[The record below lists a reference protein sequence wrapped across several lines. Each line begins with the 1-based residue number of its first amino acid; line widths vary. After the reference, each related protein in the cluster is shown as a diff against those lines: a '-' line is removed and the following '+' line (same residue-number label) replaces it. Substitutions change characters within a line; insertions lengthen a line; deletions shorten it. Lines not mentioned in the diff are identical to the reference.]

1 MRSVRNLKGM
11 EIPHRQARRAPRR
24 RRPMMVTD
32 AEAAQRTDE
41 LVELMPAEWRG
52 DSIKASDLGELR
64 RREDC
69 KKLLKEITRAVPLR
83 LLLDHGPRSLVA
95 SDKEQL
101 TAPYF
106 FLSTPVEKIGSF
118 VSHRWTANPKQTAL
132 ALMAHAKL
140 GFLLKVVVP
149 VVYGR
154 TFSSCLPSH
163 RS

>member
-1 MRSVRNLKGM
+1 MCTQARASARRAESQSNRDV
-11 EIPHRQARRAPRR
+11 PHRQASAHVAP
-24 RRPMMVTD
+24 PPTIMITD
-32 AEAAQRTDE
+32 AEAARKTGE
-41 LVELMPAEWRG
+41 LVELMPTEWRG

-69 KKLLKEITRAVPLR
+69 QELLKEITRAVPLR

-95 SDKEQL
+95 SNKEQL

-118 VSHRWTANPKQTAL
+118 VSHRWAADPRQTAL

-140 GFLLKVVVP
+140 GFLLKVVWP
-149 VVYGR
+149 VV
-154 TFSSCLPSH
+154 
-163 RS
+163 